1 MSQEHF
7 CSRRRVPRHPR
18 SRSPRRPA
26 PQQTTARVRATEQRA
41 QRATEQRSERC
52 WDSLKA
58 LIDDL
63 IDELE
68 TLSDNPWSLEDWCAA
83 VQRADTRGLRYGAT
97 RSISTMARTATYF
110 VRSRASQ
117 ESDFMEGAANILK
130 YAQHVARHCAPG
142 ATEHGLNRRV
152 LKMLYDFLNTR
163 LECAAILLLID
174 RDLGLD
180 GGSNSDDLSQVERTL
195 RVHILEEAQQR
206 GTTRGS
212 QIKVALGL
220 SPTL

>member
-1 MSQEHF
+1 MSQEYF
-7 CSRRRVPRHPR
+7 SNRARVPRYAR
-18 SRSPRRPA
+18 SRSPCRPA
-26 PQQTTARVRATEQRA
+26 PQPTTARVRATEQRP

-68 TLSDNPWSLEDWCAA
+68 RMSENPWSLEDWFVA

-117 ESDFMEGAANILK
+117 ESDFMEGADNILK
-130 YAQHVARHCAPG
+130 YAHHVARHCESG
-142 ATEHGLNRRV
+142 ATEHGLNRQV
-152 LKMLYDFLNTR
+152 LELLNAFLNTR

-180 GGSNSDDLSQVERTL
+180 GGYNSDDLPQAQRTL
-195 RVHILEEAQQR
+195 RVNILEEAQR
-206 GTTRGS
+206 RATTRGS
-212 QIKVALGL
+212 QIK
-220 SPTL
+220 

>member
-1 MSQEHF
+1 
-7 CSRRRVPRHPR
+7 
-18 SRSPRRPA
+18 
-26 PQQTTARVRATEQRA
+26 
-41 QRATEQRSERC
+41 
-52 WDSLKA
+52 
-58 LIDDL
+58 
-63 IDELE
+63 
-68 TLSDNPWSLEDWCAA
+68 
-83 VQRADTRGLRYGAT
+83 
-97 RSISTMARTATYF
+97 
-110 VRSRASQ
+110 
-117 ESDFMEGAANILK
+117 MEGAANILK
-130 YAQHVARHCAPG
+130 YAQHVAQQCAPHVAR
-142 ATEHGLNRRV
+142 ATEHDLNRRV

-212 QIKVALGL
+212 QIKVALGF

>member
-26 PQQTTARVRATEQRA
+26 PQQTTARLRATEQRA

-130 YAQHVARHCAPG
+130 YAQHVARQCAPHVAR
-142 ATEHGLNRRV
+142 ATEHDLNRRV
-152 LKMLYDFLNTR
+152 LKMVYDSWSVQPSCYSLTETLDLMVVLILMTFLR
-163 LECAAILLLID
+163 
-174 RDLGLD
+174 
-180 GGSNSDDLSQVERTL
+180 
-195 RVHILEEAQQR
+195 
-206 GTTRGS
+206 
-212 QIKVALGL
+212 
-220 SPTL
+220 